1 MKMKTKKEEEKTNM
15 KTLFLSLL
23 SLTLAFN
30 AKAAKTTDMVVATVN
45 NQAITL
51 QELKD
56 RITLSKLLINKN
68 LNSMEFDVLK
78 KQAIDQLVKEEL
90 VRQYTDNKKI
100 SVSGKQ
106 LQGAVAFIE
115 KQRKLEP
122 GKLMEN
128 IPDDLRY
135 SAVTQI
141 KNSILEKKIVEKV
154 IVRKVFIPEYQIQT
168 LLENVLSQAISKEY
182 TISQILINHTNNP
195 QVDARKV
202 SKIYE
207 QLVQGEKFE
216 DLVIAYSDG
225 PNKLE
230 GGKLGKFSLNE
241 LNNKLQRTVK
251 KLATGEFSKPVK
263 GQNGWFIV
271 KVNNIKVTENLDTT
285 ETEEFKYVTFLN
297 KKISKQKLKE
307 IVTLAENVNGYTD
320 YKNFEKTLKNDYKF
334 SVLTQAEWVNVDNI
348 DKPLIKLLTKTLPGN
363 FSKIY
368 LNKDHSS
375 QFIYMQ
381 DKQVRQ
387 SAQVQKIKKRI
398 ERNLQAQQAE
408 RKFKQLMKEL
418 KAKAFIE
425 LR

>member
-334 SVLTQAEWVNVDNI
+334 SVLTQAEWVNIDNI

>member
-135 SAVTQI
+135 SAVAQI